1 MPLES
6 TQLTADYTPGPHV
19 CGLYLVC
26 SYNQEV
32 IFMQT
37 IATLSKSTKQ
47 GLSVFTFV
55 CNDAGQ
61 YWSFGGLEPRA
72 IQFNDLASLK
82 QAIAQW
88 RRYGYAFGTNGTPKR
103 EPKPAIKKQSYISDP
118 WSSTLPAKLQLEL
131 EALSA

>member
-1 MPLES
+1 MR
-6 TQLTADYTPGPHV
+6 
-19 CGLYLVC
+19 
-26 SYNQEV
+26 
-32 IFMQT
+32 T
-37 IATLSKSTKQ
+37 IATLSKTTKT
-47 GLSVFTFV
+47 GLSVFSFV

-61 YWSFGGLEPRA
+61 YWMFGGVTPRA
-72 IQFNDLASLK
+72 IQFTDLAALK

-88 RRYGYAFGTNGTPKR
+88 RRYGYAFGANGTPKS